1 MFKLPKRVTIY
12 KVRIVYK
19 SGYFHDFE
27 ETRRNTP
34 EHPDEKKRPK
44 RRTR

>member
-27 ETRRNTP
+27 ARQFTRLVT
-34 EHPDEKKRPK
+34 EKFGLLND
-44 RRTR
+44 